1 MEPRREPWIFR
12 VWIFKLNRGPRLGV
26 GRRQEVR
33 QRLVEGALELP
44 GVDNK
49 ARKEEVAASR
59 NINAGPTQGG
69 RRRIWK
75 SGQDTH
81 TTMLRQSREALII
94 HVASEFLEDAG
105 FRTWVLS
112 RDPVGT

>member
-12 VWIFKLNRGPRLGV
+12 VWIFKLNRGPGLGV

-81 TTMLRQSREALII
+81 IDI
-94 HVASEFLEDAG
+94 H
-105 FRTWVLS
+105 TQQC
-112 RDPVGT
+112 